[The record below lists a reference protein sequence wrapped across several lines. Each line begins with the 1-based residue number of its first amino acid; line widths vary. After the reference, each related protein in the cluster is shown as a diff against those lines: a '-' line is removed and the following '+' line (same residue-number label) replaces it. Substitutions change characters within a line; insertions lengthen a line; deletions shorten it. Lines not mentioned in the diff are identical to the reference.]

1 MKVKD
6 LSLRPLLSIRPED
19 DLGEAA
25 RTMTLNGAD
34 CLLVMSGNRRVGIIT
49 ESDLVRAMAAG
60 LGPLE
65 ARVADFMSSDPA
77 TVDPGEPAGRAA
89 ARMRAIG
96 CDIWQWS
103 KTESPQVSCRPMT
116 SLFCSSRTRT
126 DAEN

>member
-1 MKVKD
+1 MRPMRVKD
-6 LSLRPLLSIRPED
+6 LSPRTLLSIRPED

-65 ARVADFMSSDPA
+65 ATVTDFMSSDPA
-77 TVDPGEPAGRAA
+77 TVDSGEPAGRAA

-96 CDIWQWS
+96 VRHLAVVEDGEPTGLLSAHDLI
-103 KTESPQVSCRPMT
+103 VLLRPEA
-116 SLFCSSRTRT
+116 
-126 DAEN
+126 D